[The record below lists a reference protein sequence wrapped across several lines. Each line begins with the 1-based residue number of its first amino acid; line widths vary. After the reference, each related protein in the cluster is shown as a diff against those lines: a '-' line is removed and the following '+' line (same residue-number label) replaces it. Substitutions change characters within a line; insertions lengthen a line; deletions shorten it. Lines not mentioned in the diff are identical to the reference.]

1 MSRKSV
7 FIVLIILGSGF
18 LLASITFWFDTLT
31 STQPVGLGKILL
43 DSLATILTFVTVIT
57 AIKEKKKIDSE
68 SKTEIK
74 ITGGSPQIAGENAR
88 NIQTNGGDYVE
99 KKIVINVKEGE
110 LEEVEEK
117 YTPTRKDIT
126 PLLIGVVIDLSE
138 PMLKALYK
146 LSTADAEFS
155 ERLSKA
161 LNLLVEK
168 SIAYCKT
175 PESKDVLP
183 RFSLFIYGFGLGQA
197 RKGIANFFENIG
209 VTLDKKVDIPTESIR
224 DLLEE
229 LAKQEGLPTTPN
241 AAQLNRSW
249 KIYRQSIEAQI
260 LDMGDKNS
268 CLIRA
273 LQTAKSRMTEE
284 MKHRN
289 YQNPMLL
296 VISSGKFTDGG
307 TKELSATSNSIK
319 QTGIE
324 LIFGYIG
331 DTELE
336 PRVLYATEKD
346 DWDYGVKQLIKCASD
361 LEGTGKVAKSISE
374 MAIKK
379 SWKVPPKAK
388 LLLQFNQQE
397 MLDELIDIIVSPLK

>member
-1 MSRKSV
+1 MPRKTKL
-7 FIVLIILGSGF
+7 IALIILGSGF

-31 STQPVGLGKILL
+31 SPQPVGLGKILL
-43 DSLATILTFVTVIT
+43 DSLTTILTFVTAMT
-57 AIKEKKKIDSE
+57 TIKEKKKLDAE
-68 SKTEIK
+68 SKAEIN
-74 ITGGSPQIAGENAR
+74 ITGGSPQIARENAR

-99 KKIVINVKEGE
+99 KKIVINAKEDE
-110 LEEVEEK
+110 IEEFKEK
-117 YTPTRKDIT
+117 YVPTRKDIT
-126 PLLIGVVIDLSE
+126 PFLIGVVVDLSE

-146 LSTADAEFS
+146 LSTDDVEFA
-155 ERLSKA
+155 ERLNKA
-161 LNLLVEK
+161 LNMLVEK
-168 SIAYCKT
+168 SLAYCKT

-197 RKGIANFFENIG
+197 RKGIANFFERIG
-209 VTLDKKVDIPTESIR
+209 VTSDTKADIPTESVR

-229 LAKQEGLPTTPN
+229 IAEREGLPTTPN

-249 KIYRQSIEAQI
+249 KTYRQSIEAQI

-268 CLIRA
+268 CLIKA
-273 LQTAKSRMTEE
+273 LQTAESRMAKE
-284 MKHRN
+284 MKNRK

-296 VISSGKFTDGG
+296 VISSGKFTDGEA
-307 TKELSATSNSIK
+307 KELSATSNSIK

-331 DTELE
+331 DAELE

-346 DWDYGVKQLIKCASD
+346 NWDSGVKQLIKCASELD
-361 LEGTGKVAKSISE
+361 GTGKVVKSISE
-374 MAIKK
+374 MAIEK

-397 MLDELIDIIVSPLK
+397 MLDELIDVIVSPLK